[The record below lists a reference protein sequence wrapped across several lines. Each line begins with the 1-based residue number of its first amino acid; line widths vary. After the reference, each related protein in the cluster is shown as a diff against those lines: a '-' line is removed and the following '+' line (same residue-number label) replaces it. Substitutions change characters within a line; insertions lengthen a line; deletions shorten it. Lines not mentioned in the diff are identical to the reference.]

1 MRVVDGITFDDC
13 KAELKA
19 WLGITGTSEDDLLEM
34 YFDAAVEAADRYLMR
49 DFVPN
54 KYRWTFSGTPEAGD
68 KIDVSVYSQLDEET
82 QEASYTVVS
91 GDTTTS
97 IARELLSVLQDKV
110 YSSEYSSTFRG
121 SSLILWST
129 DYLATVEA
137 SCEVTLV
144 GTGSLVVSEVI
155 EWDDLPKQV
164 IAAIYAYIKAARDLR
179 FRGHGVQGVKT
190 GSLSESYYSSG
201 GSSSVA
207 SADPTTAMIMLLRP
221 YKLPLFV
228 GRVP

>member
-1 MRVVDGITFDDC
+1 MKVVDGITFDGC

-82 QEASYTVVS
+82 QETSYTVVS
-91 GDTTTS
+91 GDTVTAV
-97 IARELLSVLQDKV
+97 ARELLSELSDEI
-110 YSSEYSSTFRG
+110 YSSEFSATFRG
-121 SSLILWST
+121 PSLILRST

-137 SCEVTLV
+137 SCNVTLV
-144 GTGSLVVSEVI
+144 GTGSLAVTEVI
-155 EWDDLPKQV
+155 EWDALPKQV

-179 FRGHGVQGVKT
+179 FRGHGVQSVKT
-190 GSLSESYYSSG
+190 GSLSESYHG
-201 GSSSVA
+201 WAGTA
-207 SADPTTAMIMLLRP
+207 SADPTTSMIMLLRP
-221 YKLPLFV
+221 YKLPLFA
-228 GRVP
+228 GRAS